1 MPPKRKAVD
10 GEPTEPCAFCGTM
23 PRRVMRTE
31 HGVRYWNCLDQNEF
45 MWDCVTWDAEQRRLI
60 AQRTPYVLSKP

>member
-1 MPPKRKAVD
+1 
-10 GEPTEPCAFCGTM
+10 M